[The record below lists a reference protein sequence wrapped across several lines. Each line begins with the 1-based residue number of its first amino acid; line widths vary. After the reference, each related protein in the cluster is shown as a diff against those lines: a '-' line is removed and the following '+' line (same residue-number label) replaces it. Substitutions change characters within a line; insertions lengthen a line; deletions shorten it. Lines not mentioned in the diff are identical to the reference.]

1 MLPDPFRLTTVPRTL
16 KPGEPRPL
24 PTQEARHLIEAYQR
38 LLEELLPAQEAIEA
52 DQARQNFAQNSLF
65 CVHLMHVFQ
74 ERMAWGLLQA
84 KQAQP
89 PDASLDMQVCV
100 GLTLEEMNLMEL
112 SNKSMY
118 TFDRQDK
125 SQSRQM
131 QPFTSHVVS
140 KHPLVPAKVK
150 VPHCPRPVGAVY
162 ALLPALV
169 GRASCASGFLPSKW
183 LKQPAARGQN
193 VIGAACPNMQS
204 AAAGSQCLL
213 TQLDATAGQVL
224 LQESPIV
231 LDLWQGFRRQRCIKA
246 SETFNSLSDWTV
258 EKEASG
264 GDEDMLRFL
273 QVLRVN
279 GIEALLSPFGSR
291 KRRAQVGCAAADKG
305 WRRDYSVLLI

>member
-89 PDASLDMQVCV
+89 PDASLDMQIPKQTDAAIHFTCRVQTSP
-100 GLTLEEMNLMEL
+100 GT
-112 SNKSMY
+112 S
-118 TFDRQDK
+118 K
-125 SQSRQM
+125 SQS
-131 QPFTSHVVS
+131 
-140 KHPLVPAKVK
+140 
-150 VPHCPRPVGAVY
+150 
-162 ALLPALV
+162 PAL
-169 GRASCASGFLPSKW
+169 
-183 LKQPAARGQN
+183 
-193 VIGAACPNMQS
+193 S
-204 AAAGSQCLL
+204 ATGGSSLCFATCTCGTCIMCIRVFALEVVEATCSTWTKCHSQCLL

-231 LDLWQGFRRQRCIKA
+231 L
-246 SETFNSLSDWTV
+246 DWTV